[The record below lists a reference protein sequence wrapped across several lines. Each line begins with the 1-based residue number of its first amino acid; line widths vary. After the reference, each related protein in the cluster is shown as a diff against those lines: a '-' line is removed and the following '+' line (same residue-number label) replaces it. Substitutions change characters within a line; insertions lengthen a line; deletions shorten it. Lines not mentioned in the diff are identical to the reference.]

1 MVQQIKRFISERLF
15 FISASDDAKLDKWKF
30 RRKLIFGS
38 YRIAIFV
45 TLVSLIIA
53 IWMPQL
59 QDLAIAAIQAMVGM
73 LSIIVS
79 AYVGGAIVDD
89 RLNQKKE
96 DIEP

>member
-1 MVQQIKRFISERLF
+1 MVRQVKQFIKDKF
-15 FISASDDAKLDKWKF
+15 FPAEGKPDNWKF

-38 YRIAIFV
+38 YRVAIFV
-45 TLVSLIIA
+45 TLVSLVIA

-89 RLNQKKE
+89 RLNKKKE
-96 DIEP
+96 DLEP

>member
-1 MVQQIKRFISERLF
+1 MVEKVKSFFSNFITDTKQGKET
-15 FISASDDAKLDKWKF
+15 WKF

-45 TLVSLIIA
+45 ILVSLVIA
-53 IWMPQL
+53 IWIPQL

-89 RLNQKKE
+89 RLNNKDK

>member
-1 MVQQIKRFISERLF
+1 VVEKVKSFFRNFITDTKQGSEG
-15 FISASDDAKLDKWKF
+15 WKF

-45 TLVSLIIA
+45 VLVSLVIA
-53 IWMPQL
+53 ILMPQL
-59 QDLAIAAIQAMVGM
+59 QDLAIEAIKSMVGM

-89 RLNQKKE
+89 RLNKKKE
-96 DIEP
+96 DQEP

>member
-1 MVQQIKRFISERLF
+1 MVEKVKGFFRNFITDTKQGNEG
-15 FISASDDAKLDKWKF
+15 WKF

-45 TLVSLIIA
+45 ILLSLVSAIA
-53 IWMPQL
+53 IPQL
-59 QDLAIAAIQAMVGM
+59 QDLAIEAIKSMVGM

-89 RLNQKKE
+89 RLNRKDK

>member
-1 MVQQIKRFISERLF
+1 MVEKVKSFFRNFIT
-15 FISASDDAKLDKWKF
+15 DTKQGDKAWQF

-45 TLVSLIIA
+45 ILISLVIA
-53 IWMPQL
+53 VVLPQL
-59 QDLAIAAIQAMVGM
+59 QDLAIEAIKSMVGM

-89 RLNQKKE
+89 RLNKKDK

>member
-1 MVQQIKRFISERLF
+1 MVRKVKQFFSKFITNT
-15 FISASDDAKLDKWKF
+15 ADGDAAWKF

-45 TLVSLIIA
+45 TLASLVIA
-53 IWMPQL
+53 IFMPRL
-59 QDLAIAAIQAMVGM
+59 QDLAIEAIKAMVGM

-89 RLNQKKE
+89 RLNKKKE
-96 DIEP
+96 DREP

>member
-1 MVQQIKRFISERLF
+1 MNFRTDTKQGSE
-15 FISASDDAKLDKWKF
+15 AWKF

-45 TLVSLIIA
+45 VLVSLVIA
-53 IWMPQL
+53 IWMPEL
-59 QDLAIAAIQAMVGM
+59 QDLAIEAIKAMVGM

-89 RLNQKKE
+89 RLNRKKE
-96 DIEP
+96 EP

>member
-1 MVQQIKRFISERLF
+1 MVRQVKAFIKSKF
-15 FISASDDAKLDKWKF
+15 FSVEGKPDNWKF

-38 YRIAIFV
+38 YRVAIFV
-45 TLVSLIIA
+45 TLISLVIA
-53 IWMPQL
+53 IFMPQL

-89 RLNQKKE
+89 RLNKKE
-96 DIEP
+96 EDLEP

>member
-1 MVQQIKRFISERLF
+1 MVEKVKSFFSNFITDTKQGKET
-15 FISASDDAKLDKWKF
+15 WKF

-45 TLVSLIIA
+45 ILVSLVIA
-53 IWMPQL
+53 IWIPQL

-89 RLNQKKE
+89 RLNKKDK

>member
-1 MVQQIKRFISERLF
+1 MVRKVKQFFSKFITDTT
-15 FISASDDAKLDKWKF
+15 AGDDAWKF

-38 YRIAIFV
+38 YRVAIFV
-45 TLVSLIIA
+45 TLISLLIA
-53 IWMPQL
+53 IFMPAL

-89 RLNQKKE
+89 RLNKQKKE
-96 DIEP
+96 P

>member
-1 MVQQIKRFISERLF
+1 MVQKVKEFFSKFITDT
-15 FISASDDAKLDKWKF
+15 AAGDQAWKF

-53 IWMPQL
+53 IFLPQL
-59 QDLAIAAIQAMVGM
+59 QDLAIEAIKAMVGM

-89 RLNQKKE
+89 RLNKKKE
-96 DIEP
+96 DLEP

>member
-1 MVQQIKRFISERLF
+1 MVEKIKSF
-15 FISASDDAKLDKWKF
+15 FTKFVKDTPKGNDAWKF

-45 TLVSLIIA
+45 TLVSLVIA
-53 IWMPQL
+53 IAMPEL

-89 RLNQKKE
+89 RLNKKKE
-96 DIEP
+96 DLEP

>member
-1 MVQQIKRFISERLF
+1 MVRKVKQFFSRFITNT
-15 FISASDDAKLDKWKF
+15 AAGDDAWKF

-45 TLVSLIIA
+45 TLVSLLIA
-53 IWMPQL
+53 IFMPVL

-89 RLNQKKE
+89 RLNKKKE
-96 DIEP
+96 DLEP

>member
-1 MVQQIKRFISERLF
+1 VVEKVKSFFRNFITDTKQGNE
-15 FISASDDAKLDKWKF
+15 AWKF

-45 TLVSLIIA
+45 VLVSLVIA
-53 IWMPQL
+53 ILMPQL
-59 QDLAIAAIQAMVGM
+59 QDLAIETIKSMVGM

-89 RLNQKKE
+89 RLNKKKE
-96 DIEP
+96 DQEP

>member
-1 MVQQIKRFISERLF
+1 MVQQIKAFIQG
-15 FISASDDAKLDKWKF
+15 KLQPAEGKPDNWKF

-38 YRIAIFV
+38 FRIAIFV
-45 TLVSLIIA
+45 ILVSLVIA
-53 IWMPQL
+53 IFMPVL

-79 AYVGGAIVDD
+79 AYVDGAVVDD
-89 RLNQKKE
+89 RLNRKDK